1 MRQSVNAKEKQSA
14 SLGNGPRDFGRH
26 ATVLGGRTFGIE
38 ANEGLRRMRIIYD
51 NDIEGV
57 KVVPIGRIHA
67 ASGWHGRRSAVTQ
80 DFYKAKALENLVDV
94 AEDCDADAIIE
105 VDYGIDHADD
115 GDLPGTASLQRV
127 SVSGLAVKLMRA

>member
-1 MRQSVNAKEKQSA
+1 
-14 SLGNGPRDFGRH
+14 
-26 ATVLGGRTFGIE
+26 
-38 ANEGLRRMRIIYD
+38 MRIIYD

-105 VDYGIDHADD
+105 VDYGVDHADD
-115 GDLPGTASLQRV
+115 GDLPGAATLQRV
-127 SVSGLAVKLMRA
+127 SVSGLAVKLMRVA

>member
-1 MRQSVNAKEKQSA
+1 MKDEEV
-14 SLGNGPRDFGRH
+14 
-26 ATVLGGRTFGIE
+26 
-38 ANEGLRRMRIIYD
+38 MRIIYD

-94 AEDCDADAIIE
+94 AEDCDADAIMPTT
-105 VDYGIDHADD
+105 GISPARP
-115 GDLPGTASLQRV
+115 LC
-127 SVSGLAVKLMRA
+127 SGLASAVSPLN

>member
-1 MRQSVNAKEKQSA
+1 MKDEEV
-14 SLGNGPRDFGRH
+14 
-26 ATVLGGRTFGIE
+26 
-38 ANEGLRRMRIIYD
+38 MRIIYD

-105 VDYGIDHADD
+105 VDYGVDHADD
-115 GDLPGTASLQRV
+115 GDLPGAATLQRV
-127 SVSGLAVKLMRA
+127 SVSGLAVKLMRVA